1 MIRKFWLSVSLAAIV
16 LMTSCGKEAGEKPKE
31 VVAGPVKVKLE
42 TSMGDI
48 VLELNEE
55 AAPITVK
62 NFIRYVE
69 EGFYDGMVFHRVIP
83 NFMIQAGGFTPDL
96 KDKEGHPPI
105 VNEFKLSNVRGTVAM
120 AKIGGNPNSATSQFF
135 INIADNGRLDSQN
148 GGFTVFAKVVKGMDV
163 VDSIATVK
171 TTTKIGTIR
180 GRKLRLDNTP
190 VEPVVIK
197 SAKVVSAK

>member
-1 MIRKFWLSVSLAAIV
+1 MIRKFWLSVLLAAIV
-16 LMTSCGKEAGEKPKE
+16 LMTSCGKEAGEQPTE
-31 VVAGPVKVKLE
+31 VEAGPVKVKLE

-62 NFIRYVE
+62 NFLAYVE

-83 NFMIQAGGFTPDL
+83 RFMIQAGGFTPDL
-96 KDKEGHPPI
+96 KHKEGHPPI

-135 INIADNGRLDSQN
+135 INLKDNSRLDRTN
-148 GGFTVFAKVVKGMDV
+148 GGFTVFAKVVEGMDV
-163 VDSIATVK
+163 VDSIAAVK
-171 TTTKIGTIR
+171 TTKKVGTIK
-180 GRKLRLDNTP
+180 GQKLQMRDVP
-190 VEPVVIK
+190 IESVVIK
-197 SAKVVSAK
+197 SAKVISGK

>member
-1 MIRKFWLSVSLAAIV
+1 MNRKFWLCILLLAVVSLA
-16 LMTSCGKEAGEKPKE
+16 SCGKEAGEKPKE
-31 VVAGPVKVKLE
+31 VEAGLTKVKLE

-69 EGFYDGMVFHRVIP
+69 EGFYDGTIFHRVKP
-83 NFMIQAGGFTPDL
+83 RFMIQGGGFTPDL

-120 AKIGGNPNSATSQFF
+120 AKIGGKPNSATSQFF
-135 INIADNGRLDSQN
+135 INIADNGSLDSQN
-148 GGFTVFAKVVKGMDV
+148 GGFTVFAKVVEGMDV
-163 VDSIATVK
+163 VDSIAAVR
-171 TTTKIGTIR
+171 TTR
-180 GRKLRLDNTP
+180 SDSP

-197 SAKVVSAK
+197 SAKVISGK